1 VIPISE
7 SESTISERQAKK
19 AETEEDSSI
28 HAFLSQIPSASV
40 RLPRE
45 PSPPPPEN
53 IETNDIDNEAV
64 FGPASDEDIAEAES
78 PWTETERIFQQNLQ
92 SNSSLIRDCLA
103 IHNGFRSTEGDCNF
117 FVADGDT
124 GSYVKCTARIAVYCH
139 DCEGINTLSLIRTS

>member
-1 VIPISE
+1 MDNS
-7 SESTISERQAKK
+7 SDSDSHKRKHHQRKKRQAKK

-45 PSPPPPEN
+45 PSPPPPVN

-78 PWTETERIFQQNLQ
+78 PWTETERIF
-92 SNSSLIRDCLA
+92 
-103 IHNGFRSTEGDCNF
+103 
-117 FVADGDT
+117 
-124 GSYVKCTARIAVYCH
+124 
-139 DCEGINTLSLIRTS
+139 